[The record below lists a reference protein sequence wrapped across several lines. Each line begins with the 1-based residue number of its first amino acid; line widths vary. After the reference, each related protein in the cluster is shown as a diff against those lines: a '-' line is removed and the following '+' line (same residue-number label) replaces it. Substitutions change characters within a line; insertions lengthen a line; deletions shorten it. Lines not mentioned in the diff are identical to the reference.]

1 MRCIG
6 FEMGFRRLAAPT
18 CAAVLVLLNPDP
30 MAAAENADPL
40 PSWTEG
46 PAKQAIL
53 DFVATVTDPGNAA
66 HVPAADRIA
75 TFDNDGTLWA
85 EKPTYFQLYFTIDR
99 IKSLAADNPGWAM
112 TQPYQAVLE
121 DDRERM
127 AAFARDDLATLIAAA
142 HANTTQTEFAIAA
155 DEFLSRARHPDRGVP
170 FTDLTYQPMLE
181 LLDLL
186 RDHEF
191 RLFIVSGGGIEFI
204 RSFSEEVYGIRRENV
219 IGSSLQYEFKEAGE
233 GSEIIRLPRLGSFD
247 DREVKPANIA
257 LHIGRRPVIAVGN
270 SDGDLEMLQ
279 YATDG
284 SGPSLAVLLHHDDPV
299 REYDYD
305 HGTEAALAAAEAR
318 DWLIV
323 SIARDFETVFSS
335 DRD

>member
-1 MRCIG
+1 MYS
-6 FEMGFRRLAAPT
+6 FSRRTAWCVALVMLA
-18 CAAVLVLLNPDP
+18 V
-30 MAAAENADPL
+30 AAASPPVEAQDDPL
-40 PSWTEG
+40 PSWADG
-46 PAKQAIL
+46 PNKQAIL
-53 DFVATVTDPGNAA
+53 EFVSEATDPGSADF
-66 HVPAADRIA
+66 VPAADRIA

-99 IKSLAADNPGWAM
+99 IKSLAADNPGWAT
-112 TQPYQAVLE
+112 TQPFQAVLE

-127 AAFARDDLATLIAAA
+127 ATLAHDDLKSLIAAA
-142 HANTTQTEFAIAA
+142 HGNTTQTEFATAA
-155 DEFLSRARHPDRGVP
+155 QEYLAQARHPDRGVP

-181 LLDLL
+181 MLDLL

-191 RLFIVSGGGIEFI
+191 RVFIVSGGGIEFI
-204 RSFSEEVYGIRRENV
+204 RAFSEEVYGIPRENV
-219 IGSSLQYEFKEAGE
+219 VGSSLQYEFQETAA

-270 SDGDLEMLQ
+270 SDGDLQMLQ
-279 YATDG
+279 YATDS
-284 SGPSLAVLLHHDDPV
+284 SGPSLAILLHHDDAV

-305 HGTEAALAAAEAR
+305 HGTEAALAVAEAR
-318 DWLIV
+318 GWLIV

-335 DRD
+335 ERN